1 MRFKGP
7 KTKILVVAAH
17 PDDEVLG
24 CAGTIA
30 RLAREGHETHILIL
44 GEGITSRYEKSS
56 QAEGKLVQQL
66 HGHARAVGKL
76 LGARSVSFER
86 FPDNRFDGLPLLK
99 IVKKVEKQIE
109 QVRPEVV
116 FTHHPGDLNVDH
128 RAAFQAVLTASRPVN
143 GCPVRDLYTFE
154 IASSTE
160 WAFQQIQPVFRPN
173 VFVDISA
180 TVEKKLQGMQLYKG
194 EVRSFPHP
202 RSLEALRAIARRW
215 GAVVGLP
222 YAEAFELVRSI
233 R

>member
-30 RLAREGHETHILIL
+30 RLVREGHEAHILIL
-44 GEGITSRYEKSS
+44 GEGITSRYDKSS
-56 QAEGKLVQQL
+56 SGEQKLVQQL

-86 FPDNRFDGLPLLK
+86 FPDNRFDGLPLLE
-99 IVKKVEKQIE
+99 IVKKVEGHIE
-109 QVRPEVV
+109 QIRPEVI

-160 WAFQQIQPVFRPN
+160 WAFQQVQPAFRPS
-173 VFVDISA
+173 VFVDISS
-180 TVEKKLQGMQLYKG
+180 TVEKKLKAMGLYKG

-202 RSLEALRAIARRW
+202 RSLEALRAITRRW

>member
-30 RLAREGHETHILIL
+30 RLAREGHEAHILIL

-56 QAEGKLVQQL
+56 QAEEKLVQQL

-86 FPDNRFDGLPLLK
+86 FPDNRFDGLPLLE
-99 IVKKVEKQIE
+99 IVKKVEKHIE
-109 QVRPEVV
+109 QVRPEVI

-128 RAAFQAVLTASRPVN
+128 RAAFRAVLTASRPVN
-143 GCPVRDLYTFE
+143 GTPVRDLYTFE

-160 WAFQQIQPVFRPN
+160 WAFQQIQPAFRPN

-180 TVEKKLQGMQLYKG
+180 TVETKLQGMRLYKG